1 MTAEGKNCVLRTRIN
16 LILAFLGFTFAS
28 FAMNVVFVFTASPSY
43 CEF

>member
-1 MTAEGKNCVLRTRIN
+1 MTAEGKNYVLRARIN

-28 FAMNVVFVFTASPSY
+28 FAMKCCFRFHASPSY